1 MLNKLKN
8 YFKQNNALLY
18 VYTIISITVIL
29 FDFLF
34 IFVLKKRLYWV
45 MTNGFNIIF
54 SIKNGLI

>member
-1 MLNKLKN
+1 MPNKLKN